1 MNLHVTSCNNLLT
14 KVVYHVTSVKS
25 MFSSFLHVGVAR
37 PQALSSSSVLL
48 TVYLTFEP
56 SD

>member
-25 MFSSFLHVGVAR
+25 MFSSFLHVGVAC